1 MAKKKFDRILF
12 FGRYNC
18 ENTLKVLK
26 FLKSKSKKVFFY
38 KSKKVGEI
46 LNIKRNHLKCDYIFC
61 FRSYFIL
68 KKKHINAP
76 KFSAVNFHPAPPE
89 YRGSGVVNFSIYNK
103 EKKFGCTAHIINE
116 KIDSGKIIDVHRFK
130 VTKDEGVEQIL
141 SKTHKH
147 LLNQAKKVI
156 NKLYMSRL
164 NLEIMINKSK
174 KIKWSNVIKKKK
186 DLDKFYEINLKLS
199 DNDFKQKILATK
211 YLKFKPFI
219 KFKSKKFF
227 LEE

>member
-76 KFSAVNFHPAPPE
+76 KFSAVNFHPAPP
-89 YRGSGVVNFSIYNK
+89 RI
-103 EKKFGCTAHIINE
+103 
-116 KIDSGKIIDVHRFK
+116 
-130 VTKDEGVEQIL
+130 
-141 SKTHKH
+141 
-147 LLNQAKKVI
+147 
-156 NKLYMSRL
+156 SR
-164 NLEIMINKSK
+164 
-174 KIKWSNVIKKKK
+174 
-186 DLDKFYEINLKLS
+186 
-199 DNDFKQKILATK
+199 
-211 YLKFKPFI
+211 
-219 KFKSKKFF
+219 
-227 LEE
+227 